1 MENEYLEEKKEKKG
15 KLFGYIFIFWFICSF
30 VAFFLIEDP
39 YYIVMNFGQY
49 FLVFGSVVFF
59 SQENKKDALITIPF
73 MIIGLCCIVIPF
85 LMLHPELLSISLD
98 WNTVIAVLMLLAFL
112 IAGLCTSIIPV
123 IKRKHLEKVC
133 TYEVD
138 ATIIGYNTTTSDK
151 GNTLYA
157 PIYSFWYNG
166 QTREIATDFYTNMG
180 VKEPGT
186 KVTLKINP
194 EKPEEFFNEKSK
206 GYLIAVFVGIF
217 ISCLILPLIIYV
229 LKNGVVG

>member
-1 MENEYLEEKKEKKG
+1 MDNEYLEQKKKRRSNI
-15 KLFGYIFIFWFICSF
+15 FAFIFITWF
-30 VAFFLIEDP
+30 VASIIGMYCLQDTL
-39 YYIVMNFGQY
+39 YAVMLFGQY
-49 FLVFGSVVFF
+49 FVVFGF
-59 SQENKKDALITIPF
+59 IPLF
-73 MIIGLCCIVIPF
+73 NAHGKEKLLAVPFLLTGICCVVIPF
-85 LMLHPELLSISLD
+85 FMMNPELLSKEVD
-98 WNTVIAVLMLLAFL
+98 WDYIIAVLMLLAFL
-112 IAGLCTSIIPV
+112 IAGLCTAIIPI

-138 ATIIGYNTTTSDK
+138 ATIIGHNTTISDK

-166 QTREIATDFYTNMG
+166 QTREIATDFYTNVG